1 MLMIQADIGQLET
14 EISQQIVKLYNK
26 RIGKSPSQII
36 CHFLD
41 AEIVISL
48 ENSVTQAEYTLL
60 KEGYA
65 TLAEQV
71 RLYLETIIKP
81 ELKSLIEVIIGQPVL
96 ELMTNTNLATGR
108 TGIVVVFNQ
117 LPDVPNPESI
127 IKINLNNLAD

>member
-108 TGIVVVFNQ
+108 TGIIVVFNQ
-117 LPDVPNPESI
+117 LPDIPNPESI

>member
-108 TGIVVVFNQ
+108 TGIIVVFNQ

>member
-1 MLMIQADIGQLET
+1 MIQADIGQLET
-14 EISQQIVKLYNK
+14 ELSQQIVKLYNK

>member
-1 MLMIQADIGQLET
+1 MLMIQADIGKLET

-60 KEGYA
+60 KEGYT

-108 TGIVVVFNQ
+108 TGIIVVFNQ

-127 IKINLNNLAD
+127 TKINLNNLAD

>member
-14 EISQQIVKLYNK
+14 ELSQQIVKLYNK

>member
-1 MLMIQADIGQLET
+1 MLIIQADIGKLET

-108 TGIVVVFNQ
+108 TGIIVVFNQ

-127 IKINLNNLAD
+127 TKINLNNLAD

>member
-1 MLMIQADIGQLET
+1 MIQADIGQLET

>member
-1 MLMIQADIGQLET
+1 MIQADIGKLET
-14 EISQQIVKLYNK
+14 EISQQIVKLYNQ
-26 RIGKSPSQII
+26 RTGKSPSQII

-81 ELKSLIEVIIGQPVL
+81 ELKSLIELIIGQPVL
-96 ELMTNTNLATGR
+96 ELMTNTNLAAGR
-108 TGIVVVFNQ
+108 TGIIVVFNQ
-117 LPDVPNPESI
+117 LPDVPNPESLT
-127 IKINLNNLAD
+127 KINLNNLAD

>member
-1 MLMIQADIGQLET
+1 MIQADIGQLET

-108 TGIVVVFNQ
+108 TGIIVVFNQ
-117 LPDVPNPESI
+117 LPDIPNPESI

>member
-1 MLMIQADIGQLET
+1 MIQADIGQLET

-41 AEIVISL
+41 TEIVISL